1 VPSAVVEAIVLRRRD
16 RSESDRSLVLFTREY
31 GKIEALA
38 KGARKAGS
46 RLAGVSEPLVVADF
60 HIAWRGKSR
69 YITQAQLGP
78 PLVELRSDYGRLLAS
93 LTLME
98 IIEAAVPWE
107 SPDPDEFEFA
117 IHSLK
122 LLDASVDTPAVFSWC
137 AVHLLSLVGYGEDFE
152 EIFQTSGKSLWG
164 QAHHHIP
171 LSQEE
176 LRKATTTAARLQD
189 VEEPPKALNAPCET
203 LRLLLEVWQHHLETR
218 LPAFEGLVHHF
229 DTTGPGSTKV

>member
-1 VPSAVVEAIVLRRRD
+1 MPSAVVEAIVLRRRD

-78 PLVELRSDYGRLLAS
+78 PLVELRSDYSRLLAS

-98 IIEAAVPWE
+98 VIEAAVPWE

-122 LLDASVDTPAVFSWC
+122 LLDASGDTPAVLSWC
-137 AVHLLSLVGYGEDFE
+137 AVHLLPRW
-152 EIFQTSGKSLWG
+152 LW
-164 QAHHHIP
+164 
-171 LSQEE
+171 
-176 LRKATTTAARLQD
+176 R
-189 VEEPPKALNAPCET
+189 
-203 LRLLLEVWQHHLETR
+203 
-218 LPAFEGLVHHF
+218 GL
-229 DTTGPGSTKV
+229 